1 MDIKTAGLSLKK
13 REGQARVIKN
23 QISEMEF
30 AHRVDGSVNGQT
42 IWNSFLSPHRIWKVN
57 GKASE
62 LTLNGVTM
70 GFQVENGKLD
80 GKMTLSDV
88 YRGGLLLSFSNN
100 CWCFYFFTCI
110 SDVLNKFIQTVRL

>member
-88 YRGGLLLSFSNN
+88 YRGGLLLHFLTIVGVLL
-100 CWCFYFFTCI
+100 FLHAFQTC
-110 SDVLNKFIQTVRL
+110 